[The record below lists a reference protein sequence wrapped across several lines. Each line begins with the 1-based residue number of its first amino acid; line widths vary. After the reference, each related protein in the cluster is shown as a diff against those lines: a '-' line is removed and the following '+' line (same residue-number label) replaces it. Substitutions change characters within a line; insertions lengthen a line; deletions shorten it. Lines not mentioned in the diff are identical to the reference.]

1 MNVLM
6 VDIGGSNVKVMAS
19 QDGEMRKIASGQLL
33 TAEEMVHQV
42 LALTADWKY
51 DGVSIGYPG
60 LVRNGKPSR
69 EPLNLGGGWLNL
81 NYETAFK
88 RPVRFINDAAMQ
100 ALGNYR
106 EKRLLFIGFGTS
118 IGTTLIVDDTV
129 IPIEIGL
136 IKLTHKMRFMDYL
149 SNTALKQF
157 GQKKWTAAIHAAVEL
172 LQDVFYPDETII
184 GGGNAKKINPR
195 PPNCRCVDNRSAYIG
210 AQRLWEDA
218 DLFAT
223 PNASSWKIKRRHKNT
238 SRAEIISELIA

>member
-1 MNVLM
+1 M
-6 VDIGGSNVKVMAS
+6 VDIGGTNVKVMS
-19 QDGEMRKIASGQLL
+19 SLNGEMREIPSTQIL
-33 TAEEMVHQV
+33 TGDEMVQQV

-60 LVRNGKPSR
+60 LVRNGKPAR

-81 NYETAFK
+81 NYEKAFE
-88 RPVRFINDAAMQ
+88 RPVRCINDAAMQ

-129 IPIEIGL
+129 IPIEIGF
-136 IKLTHKMRFMDYL
+136 IKLTHEMRFMDSL

-157 GQKKWTAAIHAAVEL
+157 GEKNWTAAAHEAVEL

-184 GGGNAKKINPR
+184 GGGNAKKISPI
-195 PPNCRCVDNRSAYIG
+195 PPNCRCVDNRSAYVG
-210 AQRLWEDA
+210 ALRLWEDA
-218 DLFAT
+218 DLFAIPDAT
-223 PNASSWKIKRRHKNT
+223 SWKIKRKTRNT
-238 SRAEIISELIA
+238 SETETMSELLVP